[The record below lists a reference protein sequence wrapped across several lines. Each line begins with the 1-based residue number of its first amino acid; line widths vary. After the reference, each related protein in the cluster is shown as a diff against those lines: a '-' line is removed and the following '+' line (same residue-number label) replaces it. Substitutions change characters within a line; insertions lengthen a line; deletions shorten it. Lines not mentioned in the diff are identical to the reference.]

1 MVYNTITL
9 TKKEGIRVEK
19 DIRDILGIIKLTG
32 YSQIDGV
39 YTTLTNKECRKL
51 YEYIREMEDKAA
63 MYDGLCD

>member
-1 MVYNTITL
+1 M
-9 TKKEGIRVEK
+9 EK

-63 MYDGLCD
+63 MYDGLCN